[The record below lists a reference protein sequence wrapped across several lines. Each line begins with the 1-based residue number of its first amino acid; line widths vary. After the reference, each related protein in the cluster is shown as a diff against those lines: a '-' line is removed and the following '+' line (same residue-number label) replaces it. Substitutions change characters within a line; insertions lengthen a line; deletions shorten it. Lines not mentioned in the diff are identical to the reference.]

1 MHGGGIDLTRGDQ
14 PFEAGLVAVPSAF
27 SRGGPLRAWDVTA
40 FGCVSG
46 RVRYPLQSAGV
57 FRIGAGG
64 LKSGPIF
71 CRPPFDGLVAIRLY
85 DAINSGSP

>member
-1 MHGGGIDLTRGDQ
+1 MHGGGIDPTSGDR

-40 FGCVSG
+40 FGWVSG

-64 LKSGPIF
+64 FRSGPNF
-71 CRPPFDGLVAIRLY
+71 WRPAFDGLPAIRLY
-85 DAINSGSP
+85 DVINSGR